1 MLIAFVREWRRSR
14 RTENKSYHCCLFLLP
29 RVYRVIQPWVVP
41 HTLIAPIQM
50 DALALALAS
59 SALPHATMCC
69 VCVCTAFTCIHTNVR
84 GTNINNNQSLQGL
97 NKQTQRLRARTCLW
111 KMQQQRQ
118 LKAFLNRL
126 LLPWTQTL
134 SQFNTYLWGKIDQRY
149 QKGHKRSYSSQ
160 GKQSRAVL
168 TELRSL

>member
-14 RTENKSYHCCLFLLP
+14 RTENKSYHCWHSLLP

-41 HTLIAPIQM
+41 HTLIAPNQM
-50 DALALALAS
+50 NALALAS
-59 SALPHATMCC
+59 STMCC
-69 VCVCTAFTCIHTNVR
+69 VCVCTAFTCIHTYVR

-97 NKQTQRLRARTCLW
+97 NKQTQRQRARTCLW

-126 LLPWTQTL
+126 LLPWTQVL

-149 QKGHKRSYSSQ
+149 QKGHKRSCASR
-160 GKQSRAVL
+160 GKQSRGQC
-168 TELRSL
+168 